1 MTLSLKDRF
10 PQSLK
15 LLGLN
20 YGFSQKQFNAIMVLQ
35 RSDELRELAHQEWLN
50 EQNPLYDD
58 SNWRWYLSY
67 VSMKNEPSVDLHYNL
82 QLKNGFEP

>member
-50 EQNPLYDD
+50 EQNPFYDD

-67 VSMKNEPSVDLHYNL
+67 VSMKNEYTTDLYYNL
-82 QLKNGFEP
+82 NLENSLEP